1 MVPARGACV
10 RAAGQGVAADDA
22 RPGERGDEVTG
33 RTPGALQRLS
43 IDGGDVELR
52 YMEPADADTVLA
64 FARSVPKH
72 DLMFLSTD
80 ITTVEGVNG
89 WVDDVLLGLASVIL
103 ATREDEIV
111 GFGGVARHEAIW
123 MRHIADLHVVVG
135 AAWRGHGLG
144 HRLASEGLS
153 LAGGLGVRRVMTQ
166 MTLDQIAAMRTFRAL
181 AFVPV
186 AVLHDQ
192 VSDTNGETYD
202 LLLMHRD
209 IASGEEI

>member
-1 MVPARGACV
+1 MTGGAPDALPTV
-10 RAAGQGVAADDA
+10 SINGDTVA
-22 RPGERGDEVTG
+22 
-33 RTPGALQRLS
+33 
-43 IDGGDVELR
+43 LR
-52 YMEPADADTVLA
+52 YMEPGDADAVLA

-72 DLMFLSTD
+72 DLMFLPTD
-80 ITTVEGVNG
+80 ITTG
-89 WVDDVLLGLASVIL
+89 
-103 ATREDEIV
+103 EII
-111 GFGGVARHEAIW
+111 GFGAVARHEAIW

-135 AAWRGHGLG
+135 ESRRGRGLG
-144 HRLASEGLS
+144 HRLASEGLT
-153 LAGGLGVRRVMTQ
+153 LAQGLGVRRVTTQ

-209 IASGEEI
+209 IAPGETT

>member
-1 MVPARGACV
+1 MTGGAPDGLPTISV
-10 RAAGQGVAADDA
+10 EG
-22 RPGERGDEVTG
+22 GEVD
-33 RTPGALQRLS
+33 
-43 IDGGDVELR
+43 LR
-52 YMEPADADTVLA
+52 YMEPGDADAVLA

-72 DLMFLSTD
+72 DLMFLPTD

-89 WVDDVLLGLASVIL
+89 WVDDVLLGLAAVIL
-103 ATREDEIV
+103 ATRAGEII
-111 GFGGVARHEAIW
+111 GFGAVARHEAIW

-135 AAWRGHGLG
+135 TSWRGHGLG
-144 HRLASEGLS
+144 HRLASEGLT
-153 LAGGLGVRRVMTQ
+153 LARGLGVRRATTQ

-192 VSDTNGETYD
+192 VSDTNGQTYD

-209 IASGEEI
+209 LDPGDGGGHDGDAAPS

>member
-1 MVPARGACV
+1 MTGGAP
-10 RAAGQGVAADDA
+10 DA
-22 RPGERGDEVTG
+22 LPTVSINGDTVT
-33 RTPGALQRLS
+33 
-43 IDGGDVELR
+43 LR
-52 YMEPADADTVLA
+52 YMEPGDADAVLA

-72 DLMFLSTD
+72 DLMFLPTD

-89 WVDDVLLGLASVIL
+89 WVDDVLLGLAAVIL
-103 ATREDEIV
+103 ATQAGEII
-111 GFGGVARHEAIW
+111 GFGAVARHEAIW

-135 AAWRGHGLG
+135 ESWRGRGLG
-144 HRLASEGLS
+144 HRLASEGLT
-153 LAGGLGVRRVMTQ
+153 LAQGLGVRRVTTQ

-209 IASGEEI
+209 IAPGETT